1 MYAPLYKDMTPMSR
15 IFLLRHAKAS
25 WPEPGMRDFDRPL
38 APRGIEDARKI
49 GTVMRAAEYR
59 PERVIC
65 STALRTRQTW
75 HQIAPQLDIPEQ
87 NVVFE
92 DQLYDSDNS
101 SYIEAIQSSRDAESV
116 LIVGHNP
123 MIEDVASAL
132 AAGGS
137 DSAMRRLSKGFPTSG
152 LAIIKF
158 EGGLNDVTLSGGY
171 LEDFLRP
178 SSHPH
183 GDGNI

>member
-1 MYAPLYKDMTPMSR
+1 MIAPHNGDITLMSR

-38 APRGIEDARKI
+38 APRGIDDARKI
-49 GTVMRAAEYR
+49 GTVMRAADYR
-59 PERVIC
+59 PEKVVC

-75 HQIAPQLDIPEQ
+75 QQIAPQLDVSDQ
-87 NVVFE
+87 NLVFT
-92 DQLYDSDNS
+92 DQLYDSDNAC
-101 SYIEAIQSSRDAESV
+101 YIEAVHSSHDAESV
-116 LIVGHNP
+116 LIIGHNP

-137 DSAMRRLSKGFPTSG
+137 DSAMRRLSKGIPTSG

-158 EGGLNDVTLSGGY
+158 EGGLNEVSLSGGY
-171 LEDFLRP
+171 LEAFLRP
-178 SSHPH
+178 SGHPH
-183 GDGNI
+183 GEGHM